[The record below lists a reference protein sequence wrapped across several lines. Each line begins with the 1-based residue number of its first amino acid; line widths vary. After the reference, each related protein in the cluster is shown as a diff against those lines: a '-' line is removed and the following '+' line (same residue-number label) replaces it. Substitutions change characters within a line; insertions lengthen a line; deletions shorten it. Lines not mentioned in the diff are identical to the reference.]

1 MFCPSCGS
9 EERQVSQFCRAC
21 GTDLRAVRVTLEK
34 PDAITA
40 SAVSARDEVGHAIA
54 DRIRELKSGKDLIK
68 VTEEVLP
75 QIEKFLESPQ
85 QRRLRGIREGIVMSA
100 IGLGATLFFFLMSQ
114 SQKDVVFLTGLG
126 VTAFLIGLGLIVN
139 ALLFT
144 VPKQYV
150 PDHSP
155 DTGQRNLIEEAPD
168 RVFLAKSELSTAEPL
183 SAPPPVTEQTTQH
196 LTDAPSAP
204 ARIRESG

>member
-21 GTDLRAVRVTLEK
+21 GVDLRAVRVTLEK

-40 SAVSARDEVGHAIA
+40 SAVTARDEIGHAIA
-54 DRIRELKSGKDLIK
+54 DKIRELRNGRDLKK
-68 VTEEVLP
+68 VAEDVLP

-85 QRRLRGIREGIVMSA
+85 QRRLRGIREGVVTSA
-100 IGLGATLFFFLMSQ
+100 IGLGATVFFFLMSL
-114 SQKDVVFLTGLG
+114 SQNDVKFLMGLG

-150 PDHSP
+150 PETRQSD
-155 DTGQRNLIEEAPD
+155 LIDEGPD
-168 RVFLAKSELSTAEPL
+168 RFVALKAELSTAEPL
-183 SAPPPVTEQTTQH
+183 SPPPSVTEQTTHH
-196 LTDAPSAP
+196 LRDSPAAPP
-204 ARIRESG
+204 RVRE

>member
-21 GTDLRAVRVTLEK
+21 GTDLRAVRITLEK

-40 SAVSARDEVGHAIA
+40 SAVSARDEIGHAIA
-54 DRIRELKSGKDLIK
+54 DRIRDLKKASDLSK
-68 VTEEVLP
+68 VAEEVLP

-85 QRRLRGIREGIVMSA
+85 QRRLRGVREGVVTSA
-100 IGLGATLFFFLMSQ
+100 IGLGACVFFWIWGQSENDVLFLF
-114 SQKDVVFLTGLG
+114 GLG

-150 PDHSP
+150 PDQAVSKRRR
-155 DTGQRNLIEEAPD
+155 DLVEAAPE
-168 RVFLAKSELSTAEPL
+168 RVMLVKAELSTAEPL
-183 SAPPPVTEQTTQH
+183 SPPPSVTEQTTHH
-196 LTDAPSAP
+196 LSDSPSTRS
-204 ARIRESG
+204 RIRENG

>member
-1 MFCPSCGS
+1 MFCPICGS

-21 GTDLRAVRVTLEK
+21 GSDLRAVRVTLEK

-40 SAVSARDEVGHAIA
+40 SAVSARDEIGHAIA
-54 DRIRELKSGKDLIK
+54 DRIRELKSGKDLSK
-68 VTEEVLP
+68 VAEEVLP
-75 QIEKFLESPQ
+75 QIEKFLESPH
-85 QRRLRGIREGIVMSA
+85 QRRLRGIREGIVTSA
-100 IGLGATLFFFLMSQ
+100 IGLGATVFFLLMSRT
-114 SQKDVVFLTGLG
+114 DEGVMFLAGLG

-150 PDHSP
+150 PERSSENRPRD
-155 DTGQRNLIEEAPD
+155 LEEAPE
-168 RVFLAKSELSTAEPL
+168 RVILVKSELSTAEPL
-183 SAPPPVTEQTTQH
+183 SPPPSITEQTTHH
-196 LTDAPSAP
+196 LTDSPTAP